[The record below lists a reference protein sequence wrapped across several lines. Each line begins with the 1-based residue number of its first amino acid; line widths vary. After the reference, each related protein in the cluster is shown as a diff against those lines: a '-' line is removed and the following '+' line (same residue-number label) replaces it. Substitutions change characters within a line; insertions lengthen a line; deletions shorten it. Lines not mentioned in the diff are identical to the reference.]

1 MPDNIHLLALDTCG
15 PTGSVA
21 LGHFSNGQLTILGS
35 TQLAGRSF
43 SATLVKAIGDL
54 LAAASL
60 ELSQLKAMVVVHGP
74 GSFTGVRVGLSAAM
88 GLAEGASLPVLTLT
102 RLEVLASLGK
112 AEAAA
117 LDAHRQEIFLRL
129 AESAGGRELLAGSED
144 LAALAAPASLLYC
157 EDAASV
163 LVAANWPATELIKVA
178 EPTASD
184 ALALALPRVLAA
196 EFTLPEL
203 LDGHYLRRSDAEIYA
218 EPGAVR
224 P

>member
-1 MPDNIHLLALDTCG
+1 MPDAIHLLALD
-15 PTGSVA
+15 
-21 LGHFSNGQLTILGS
+21 GQLTLLGS
-35 TQLAGRSF
+35 VELAGRTF

-54 LAAASL
+54 LAASSL
-60 ELSQLKAMVVVHGP
+60 SLSQLKAIVVVHGP

-102 RLEVLASLGK
+102 RLEVLSSLGE

-117 LDAHRQEIFLRL
+117 LDAHRHEIFLRL
-129 AESAGGRELLAGSED
+129 NDAATGGRELLAGVDEM
-144 LAALAAPASLLYC
+144 AEIPAPASLLYC
-157 EDAASV
+157 EDATKT
-163 LVAANWPATELIKVA
+163 LVEANWPATTLIKVA

-184 ALALALPRVLAA
+184 ALKVALPKIEAGA
-196 EFTLPEL
+196 FTPTEL

-218 EPGAVR
+218 EPGARR